1 MTTTTTTVTAA
12 LLAAFATARDEYAEI
27 VLADVAFGDWSDA
40 ASGRAYA
47 AAIRQATAW
56 EADDDRIA
64 ANAPR
69 TGIAAALLDRAAG
82 TVQGEGWTMP
92 DTTEITGDWD
102 LEYTAALRW

>member
-1 MTTTTTTVTAA
+1 MDTTTVTAA

-27 VLADVAFGDWSDA
+27 VLSDVAFGDWSDA
-40 ASGRAYA
+40 DAGRRFA
-47 AAIRQATAW
+47 ADIRATVSW
-56 EADDDRIA
+56 EVDDDRIA
-64 ANAPR
+64 ANGPR

-92 DTTEITGDWD
+92 DTAEIVGDWD